1 MDVPIS
7 EIVPDQQ
14 EGGEESESLFM
25 QMTSQL
31 SLTEMLAVFQGNFGA
46 VQGMTRK
53 LKKVLLEK
61 RLKGEDTS
69 VSRKQLIESE
79 GDKLKNLLFVPN
91 EIKDNIYEGFEPLLV
106 AGDAVDT
113 HLARILD
120 LVLDFDSDSR
130 PD

>member
-1 MDVPIS
+1 MAQPLINTVINQNNMDVPIS

-69 VSRKQLIESE
+69 VSRK
-79 GDKLKNLLFVPN
+79 
-91 EIKDNIYEGFEPLLV
+91 
-106 AGDAVDT
+106 
-113 HLARILD
+113 
-120 LVLDFDSDSR
+120 
-130 PD
+130 